1 MTKQS
6 QDDVTSTSCSMAGS
20 FISDTITLNGAGGGV
35 GGALSVETA
44 SARAKNKDTNNTK
57 PDKIRPAQT
66 CFEDEEENTENDQD
80 LDDDLFDDDDKDG
93 QGART
98 SAINGDRVHTEKS
111 ELLRA
116 LNGDLTTLEQ
126 LREQKKLLKS
136 IQLRKEEL
144 KALEGRRKALEALKK
159 LADTNATVSGSH
171 SLVELPQK

>member
-1 MTKQS
+1 MTKPS

-20 FISDTITLNGAGGGV
+20 FISDTITLNGGV
-35 GGALSVETA
+35 GGALGVETA
-44 SARAKNKDTNNTK
+44 STRAKNNDKNNTN
-57 PDKIRPAQT
+57 PDKIRPEQT
-66 CFEDEEENTENDQD
+66 CLEDEEENTENDQD
-80 LDDDLFDDDDKDG
+80 LDDDLFDDDDKDEDG
-93 QGART
+93 QAART
-98 SAINGDRVHTEKS
+98 SVISLDRAHTEKR

-159 LADTNATVSGSH
+159 LAATNSTVAGSH